1 MGISSNELSAADV
14 AAVTGA
20 NNNGMWGA
28 NDGSFWIFILF
39 LFAMMNGNWGN
50 GYGNNAAAMTY
61 PAIQQGFDQAA
72 ITGQLAG
79 INTAV
84 ANGFANA
91 EVGRC
96 NAMANLTNQL
106 NTMVMNQQN
115 CCCEN
120 RLATANLGSQVAA
133 DGCATRTAFND
144 AMRDLQYANFV
155 NTQTLQNTLSA
166 GFQSL
171 HDEFCQSRLDAKDD
185 RIADLQRQVE
195 EANDNARYNGLI
207 AAFNQSQDTQTTT
220 LEQYLNPTPIPSY
233 TVPNPN
239 GCGGVCGACGS
250 F

>member
-1 MGISSNELSAADV
+1 MSLTNGELSAADV
-14 AAVTGA
+14 AAVTGNG
-20 NNNGMWGA
+20 NNMWG
-28 NDGSFWIFILF
+28 NGDGSFWIFILF

-50 GYGNNAAAMTY
+50 GGNNNNTY

-72 ITGQLAG
+72 ITSQLAG

-84 ANGFANA
+84 MNGFANA

-96 NAMANLTNQL
+96 NSIANLTNQL
-106 NTMVMNQQN
+106 NAMAMNQQN

-207 AAFNQSQDTQTTT
+207 AAFNQSQESQTTT

-233 TVPNPN
+233 IVPNPN
-239 GCGGVCGACGS
+239 GCNCNTTCGCGS